1 MSGAKSDEVRRL
13 LKRGLNHYGLG
24 DLEAAIA
31 CWEHAQRLD
40 PTSRAATDYLQAARE
55 ERGDAPAAAAPKPE
69 APPAPKPA
77 APKPAAAKPAAAK
90 PAAPRPA
97 AEAKPK
103 PAPAKA
109 VAKAVPSPARRQPDD
124 DATPRTLE
132 GPLGP
137 SPQAAD
143 DATDNAVKAALQ
155 EYKSG
160 NLDDA
165 WASLTKIATAK
176 PERLDVQG
184 YLVMIRTE
192 RAKIWA
198 KAVGDQGR
206 ALRLKRPMAELM
218 RVENLAP
225 DEGYLLSQIDGTL
238 SIEQLLSMS
247 KTERVRS
254 LEILAKFLAKG
265 FVA

>member
-40 PTSRAATDYLQAARE
+40 PTSRAASDYLQAARE
-55 ERGDAPAAAAPKPE
+55 ERGDAPAAAA
-69 APPAPKPA
+69 
-77 APKPAAAKPAAAK
+77 AAAKPAAAA
-90 PAAPRPA
+90 PA
-97 AEAKPK
+97 PK
-103 PAPAKA
+103 PAPTPAKPA
-109 VAKAVPSPARRQPDD
+109 PSKPSASKPAPPRAAASAKPAARQQRDD

-137 SPQAAD
+137 PPQAAD
-143 DATDNAVKAALQ
+143 AATDVQVKAALSD
-155 EYKSG
+155 YKSG
-160 NLDDA
+160 RLDEA
-165 WASLTKIATAK
+165 WAALTKILQTK
-176 PERLDVQG
+176 PDRLDVQG

-192 RAKIWA
+192 RAKTWA

-206 ALRLKRPMAELM
+206 VLRLRRPMAELM
-218 RVENLAP
+218 REVNLAP

-254 LEILAKFLAKG
+254 LEILAMFLAKG

>member
-40 PTSRAATDYLQAARE
+40 PTSRAASDYLQAARE
-55 ERGDAPAAAAPKPE
+55 ERGDAPAAPGA
-69 APPAPKPA
+69 
-77 APKPAAAKPAAAK
+77 AAAKPAAAA
-90 PAAPRPA
+90 PA
-97 AEAKPK
+97 PK
-103 PAPAKA
+103 PAPTPAKPA
-109 VAKAVPSPARRQPDD
+109 PSKPTASKPAPPRAAASAKPAARAQDD

-137 SPQAAD
+137 PPQAAD
-143 DATDNAVKAALQ
+143 EATDTQVKAALGD
-155 EYKSG
+155 YKSG
-160 NLDDA
+160 RLDEA
-165 WASLTKIATAK
+165 WAALTRISQAK

-206 ALRLKRPMAELM
+206 VLRLRKPMAELM
-218 RVENLAP
+218 REVNLAP

-238 SIEQLLSMS
+238 SIEQLLSLS

-254 LEILAKFLAKG
+254 LEILAMFLAKG

>member
-40 PTSRAATDYLQAARE
+40 PTSRAASDYLQAARE
-55 ERGDAPAAAAPKPE
+55 ERGDPPAAAVAVAPKP
-69 APPAPKPA
+69 AGAPKPVA
-77 APKPAAAKPAAAK
+77 APKPAAAPPAPKAAAK
-90 PAAPRPA
+90 PAPS
-97 AEAKPK
+97 KPSASK
-103 PAPAKA
+103 PAPPRAGGSAKSA
-109 VAKAVPSPARRQPDD
+109 PRAQDD

-137 SPQAAD
+137 PPQAAD
-143 DATDNAVKAALQ
+143 EATDGAVKAALQ
-155 EYKSG
+155 DYKSG
-160 NLDDA
+160 RLDEA
-165 WASLTKIATAK
+165 WTALTKISQGK

-206 ALRLKRPMAELM
+206 VLRLRRPMAELM
-218 RVENLAP
+218 REVNLAP

-254 LEILAKFLAKG
+254 LEILAMFLAKG